1 MRLALAVS
9 FPLMLALAPACGG
22 SDAGTDGDRDDAG
35 RSNTGHDAGTGG
47 AKDGGGGGGSD
58 GGDVDDDDPNGAR
71 TLKSC
76 KTDIA
81 ADVPEFYRR
90 YFRCVTVTKTANGVS
105 ITTENLPPHL
115 SYYYGSGNPN
125 YAPFDT
131 SRGPQYHPNPNT
143 LQARSVTLAIPDA
156 PTSLGLTITS
166 GMVDRQMNT
175 NRNEYRP
182 GPAGV
187 ALDSVAVFNDQAAP
201 GDDIDNELYTFDS
214 YNAHPTPQG
223 EYHYH
228 TATPG
233 PLEVLKSIGATT
245 STTPGSAAVELYG
258 IMCDGA
264 LVLGCTELDG
274 KPSPTSG
281 LDAQNGHVGDIVD
294 KDGTVHFTA
303 RYHTHVCPMRY
314 TTHKYTPEIQYYQ
327 GCGR

>member
-1 MRLALAVS
+1 MRLAFAVS
-9 FPLMLALAPACGG
+9 LPVMLALASACGDTNAGTNDDRGDGGRTTSDDAGSGRSDAGG
-22 SDAGTDGDRDDAG
+22 SDAG
-35 RSNTGHDAGTGG
+35 
-47 AKDGGGGGGSD
+47 
-58 GGDVDDDDPNGAR
+58 DVDPGPDGAR
-71 TLKSC
+71 TLSSC
-76 KTDIA
+76 VTDIA

-90 YFRCVTVTKTANGVS
+90 YFRCVTVTTTADGVS

-131 SRGPQYHPNPNT
+131 SRGSQYHPNPNT
-143 LQARSVTLAIPDA
+143 LRAGHVTLTIPNT

-175 NRNEYRP
+175 NRDEYRP

-187 ALDSVAVFNDQAAP
+187 ALDSVAIFNDQAAP
-201 GDDIDNELYTFDS
+201 GDDIDNELYTFDD

-228 TATPG
+228 TVSQG
-233 PLEVLKSIGATT
+233 PLEVLKRAGVT
-245 STTPGSAAVELYG
+245 STTTPGSAAVELYG
-258 IMCDGA
+258 IMCDGT

-274 KPSPTSG
+274 TASPASG

-294 KDGTVHFTA
+294 KDGTVHFTG